1 MKKKTKLQGT
11 QSSSIQFKEKISIKL
26 KLTLSHIFILL
37 IPVIIIIFMLFISA
51 KSAILEEV
59 EKANLSLADQVT
71 ASVNLKI
78 NTIEASGTLL
88 ISDNQILGIAG
99 KSLKD
104 YASDYDML
112 KDRQDNLFTRL
123 NALRL
128 SVPELNRV
136 WIVKED
142 EIIDPAKTDE
152 YRTTE
157 FKKTFDES
165 PENQLLVSGTVKTL
179 WAYQLFNTQDIF
191 YMRNFRNSAHSGAL
205 TTLVFMIHPDYL
217 LRDLKESQLNEGARI
232 SLVDTSGKVVVSTD
246 EELLMGETLGIAQ
259 ELSEV
264 GQESI
269 AANEDPTA
277 KEEGS
282 FVTTKNVSSE
292 TMVVFKETNA
302 GWKYVIEIPT
312 ASIYGNINKISGLAI
327 VLVFASAVIALII
340 GTFLAF
346 SIVKPIDYIRSKM
359 KLVEDGD
366 LRVRSSLSGKHEM
379 GQLSRSFNQMT
390 ENMYNLINE
399 SGGIATE
406 VRNDSEELKK
416 IALQSAISS
425 KEVVEAVES
434 LSKGA
439 VEQAQDADQTAT
451 VISQL
456 VEQLNHTEQSF
467 DEVIQVTNRT
477 KKASSEAAH
486 IIEELSATTSQSIEL
501 SDNIKKDM
509 SALSTQFTEIL
520 GIIDIINAISGQTNL
535 LALNAAIEAARAGEA
550 GKGFAVVADEV
561 RKLASQSSEAAK
573 SISDI
578 VNNVYQATKKTE
590 EKIEAGT
597 EIYGRQ
603 DQAVNNT
610 EKTFNVIVADMDNIA
625 RVVEKVHLLL
635 SGLDELQHKATDSVT
650 SIAAIAQESASAI
663 EEILATGQVQTEVAE
678 HLSGMA
684 NSLSAVIQTLQD
696 NMKQFKTE

>member
-1 MKKKTKLQGT
+1 MKKKVNLQGK
-11 QSSSIQFKEKISIKL
+11 QSTSFRSKERISIKL

-37 IPVIIIIFMLFISA
+37 IPVIIIIFMLYISA

-59 EKANLSLADQVT
+59 EKANISLADQVT

-88 ISDNQILGIAG
+88 ISDNQILTIAG
-99 KSLKD
+99 KSLED
-104 YASDYDML
+104 YSSDYELL

-123 NALRL
+123 NAMRL
-128 SVPELNRV
+128 SVPELDRV

-142 EIIDPAKTDE
+142 ELIDPAKTDE
-152 YRTTE
+152 YRTPE

-165 PENQLLVSGTVKTL
+165 PENQLLLSGTTKTL
-179 WAYQLFNTQDIF
+179 WAYKLFDTQDIF
-191 YMRNFRNSAHSGAL
+191 YMRSFRNSAHAGAL
-205 TTLVFMIHPDYL
+205 TTLVFMIHPDYFL
-217 LRDLKESQLNEGARI
+217 KDLKESQLNEGARI
-232 SLVDTSGKVVVSTD
+232 SLVDQNGMVVMSTD
-246 EELLMGETLGIAQ
+246 EALLMGDTVGIAQ
-259 ELSEV
+259 ELSE
-264 GQESI
+264 I
-269 AANEDPTA
+269 AAKSVSSSEDPSL
-277 KEEGS
+277 KEEGT

-302 GWKYVIEIPT
+302 GWRYVIEIPT
-312 ASIYGNINKISGLAI
+312 SSIYGNINKISGLAI
-327 VLVFASAVIALII
+327 VLVLASGIIALLV

-366 LRVRSSLSGKHEM
+366 LLVRSSLSGKHEM
-379 GQLSRSFNQMT
+379 GQLSKSFNQMT
-390 ENMYNLINE
+390 ENMFNLINE

-406 VRNDSEELKK
+406 VRNDSEELKQ
-416 IALQSAISS
+416 IAMQSAVSS

-451 VISQL
+451 IIGQL
-456 VEQLNHTEQSF
+456 VEQLNHTEKSF
-467 DEVIQVTNRT
+467 NEVIEVTNRT
-477 KKASSEAAH
+477 KKASSEAAQ
-486 IIEELSATTSQSIEL
+486 IIEELSETTSQSIEL

-578 VNNVYQATKKTE
+578 VNNVYLATKKTE
-590 EKIEAGT
+590 EKIETGT

-603 DQAVNNT
+603 DKAVENT
-610 EKTFNVIVADMDNIA
+610 EKTFNIIVSDMDNIA
-625 RVVEKVHLLL
+625 RVVEKVHQLL

-650 SIAAIAQESASAI
+650 SIAAIAEESASAI

-684 NSLSAVIQTLQD
+684 NSLSTVIQTLQE
-696 NMKQFKTE
+696 NMKHFKTE